1 MAGYQGDDD
10 GIISAINVTPLVD
23 ITLVLLLVFMVT
35 ARIIAEK
42 EQQLPLD
49 LPKTA
54 SGEVI
59 QGVFGLEV
67 YANGDLVIDGEKV
80 KEDEALVEIAK
91 KRLAK
96 DKDLRA
102 VIRADKAVPHGRI
115 MRVLDLLKQARISKI
130 AFGVAPL
137 TPEDEKEERERKK
150 RKEREG
156 GDGK

>member
-1 MAGYQGDDD
+1 MAGGAQSNEE

-35 ARIIAEK
+35 ARLIAEK
-42 EQQLPLD
+42 EKQLPLD

-54 SGEVI
+54 SGDVI

-67 YANGDLVIDGEKV
+67 YANGDLVVDGEKV
-80 KEDEALVEIAK
+80 GDYDALLDIAK
-91 KRLAK
+91 QRLAK

-115 MRVLDLLKQARISKI
+115 MRLLDVLKRGGISKI

-137 TPEDEKEERERKK
+137 TPEDQEKE
-150 RKEREG
+150 KEQKG
-156 GDGK
+156 GDGE